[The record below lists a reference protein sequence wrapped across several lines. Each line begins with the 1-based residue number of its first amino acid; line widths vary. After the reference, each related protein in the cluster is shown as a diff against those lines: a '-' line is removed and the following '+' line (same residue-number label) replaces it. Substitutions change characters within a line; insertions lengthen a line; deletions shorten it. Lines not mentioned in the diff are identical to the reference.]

1 MSAVHPSSSTST
13 GQVAV
18 ENALSTGTGTGSTR
32 SKLACAACRFNK
44 VRCLRNEGLDHA
56 CMRCLRYGLAC
67 TPPAVNKPRG
77 RPPRK
82 SGSNGVNNT
91 TPPMSLPPGSSSS
104 SIRPIQLPNTLD
116 MNLNQPVSS
125 YTNIHPSV
133 SSYSS
138 SHQQNL
144 NQHQHPSLS
153 PDHRRLSTS
162 VYPAVQPSPRSS
174 DAEASATNRNLDISE
189 YLDPADRPIQLH
201 GPSSPFFLNYT
212 SKHTKLEEDD
222 SPHGEARDD
231 PTRVL
236 VQLFHDRLNHL
247 VAVLDAKLHT
257 LSYLRSTSTILFS
270 AVVAAASKFARP
282 DLHATLSSHT
292 QTLLSRAI
300 NNGTADVGVAQ
311 TIMILMYWKLPADTS
326 SWRKI
331 GIAIRMGYQLY
342 WHVPR
347 TQPLPEDE
355 MMARKI
361 LNSERTW
368 MCLFCQYHHFHLSDQ
383 DKQLTS
389 ARLSQTY
396 GLPFA
401 IQPNHMMDAGSWA
414 REHVYL
420 GPSVDLHLASS
431 IELCRLKDQWRA
443 ICDSTFQSLAYND
456 AALESVHAQCE
467 ALLSRYWRKEAPPA
481 GFEYEKEHV
490 GLWATL
496 DFMLT
501 LKRHYLEAS
510 PNDPIRIDACLSY
523 ASRITDEI
531 DAVADNG
538 DLEIMQ
544 DTSSVMA
551 SSLTMLLRKIFHLS
565 SITQKLLIITLLQ
578 RILTA
583 YTRASGTEVNTA
595 PAYVARF
602 VQRTLRAIG
611 MESKA
616 GSPMRDQVGTSSGN
630 AGETLL
636 GEGDQPD
643 FMAQLQQFMGV
654 PDEIAGMNDDD
665 YW

>member
-1 MSAVHPSSSTST
+1 M
-13 GQVAV
+13 G
-18 ENALSTGTGTGSTR
+18 
-32 SKLACAACRFNK
+32 
-44 VRCLRNEGLDHA
+44 
-56 CMRCLRYGLAC
+56 
-67 TPPAVNKPRG
+67 
-77 RPPRK
+77 
-82 SGSNGVNNT
+82 
-91 TPPMSLPPGSSSS
+91 PGSSSS
-104 SIRPIQLPNTLD
+104 TFRQVQLPSTLN
-116 MNLNQPVSS
+116 MSMGYSIPPPPIPQFSS
-125 YTNIHPSV
+125 TQNHA
-133 SSYSS
+133 
-138 SHQQNL
+138 QQQQQ
-144 NQHQHPSLS
+144 QHNPSLS
-153 PDHRRLSTS
+153 PDNRRFSTGA
-162 VYPAVQPSPRSS
+162 YPPVQPSPRSS
-174 DAEASATNRNLDISE
+174 EAAEASGTNRNLDLSE
-189 YLDPADRPIQLH
+189 YLDPADRPIQLQ

-212 SKHTKLEEDD
+212 SKNTRLESEEV
-222 SPHGEARDD
+222 SQGEARDD
-231 PTRVL
+231 PVNLMILSESEALAL

-270 AVVAAASKFARP
+270 AVLSASSKFARP
-282 DLHATLSSHT
+282 DLHSTLVSHT

-347 TQPLPEDE
+347 NQVLPDDE
-355 MMARKI
+355 VLARKI

-368 MCLFCQYHHFHLSDQ
+368 MCLFCFDRSL
-383 DKQLTS
+383 
-389 ARLSQTY
+389 AQTY

-401 IQPNHMMDAGSWA
+401 IQPSHMMDAGNWA
-414 REHVYL
+414 REHTYL
-420 GPSVDLHLASS
+420 GPSVDVHLASS
-431 IELCRLKDQWRA
+431 IELCKLKDQWRA
-443 ICDSTFQSLAYND
+443 ICDSSFQSLAYND

-467 ALLSRYWRKEAPPA
+467 ALLSRYWRKDAPPP

-501 LKRHYLEAS
+501 LKRHHLEAS

-551 SSLTMLLRKIFHLS
+551 SSLTVLLRKIFHLS

-578 RILTA
+578 RILAA
-583 YTRASGTEVNTA
+583 YTKASGTEHNTA

-616 GSPMRDQVGTSSGN
+616 GSPMRDPMGGTTGTGTGTE
-630 AGETLL
+630 AML
-636 GEGDQPD
+636 GGGDQPD
-643 FMAQLQQFMGV
+643 FMAQLQQFMGL
-654 PDEIAGMNDDD
+654 PDETLGMNDDD